1 VREGGGRGVTAL
13 ARVPVHAYPSYPGL
27 KRLDREGRE
36 PGRPLTLDYVN
47 VAPSGAEAKAGEL
60 KARFYKDDW
69 QTVLRREPDGSY
81 KYDSVRDAKLLD
93 VKTIAP
99 GTTKGVLTFT
109 PPTVGSYRVTLTD
122 SQTGA
127 ASQVE
132 FFCGGFGYS
141 PWALENPARIEL
153 VPDKKEYASGE
164 TATYQVRAPFA
175 GRMLVTVENDEVRE
189 AFLMDLTGNTGQF
202 SIPVKPEYMPNAYVT
217 ATVVRTAKDLKT
229 APRPGP
235 SERPP
240 CSRIAPRADSRSWSR
255 PPGKCA
261 RARLF
266 PST

>member
-1 VREGGGRGVTAL
+1 M
-13 ARVPVHAYPSYPGL
+13 
-27 KRLDREGRE
+27 
-36 PGRPLTLDYVN
+36 
-47 VAPSGAEAKAGEL
+47 APSGAEAKAGEL

-132 FFCGGFGYS
+132 FFFGRLRYS
-141 PWALENPARIEL
+141 PWPSKTRPASSLYRQE
-153 VPDKKEYASGE
+153 EYASGE

-175 GRMLVTVENDEVRE
+175 
-189 AFLMDLTGNTGQF
+189 A
-202 SIPVKPEYMPNAYVT
+202 A
-217 ATVVRTAKDLKT
+217 
-229 APRPGP
+229 
-235 SERPP
+235 
-240 CSRIAPRADSRSWSR
+240 CW
-255 PPGKCA
+255 
-261 RARLF
+261 
-266 PST
+266 